1 VPRIRAGC
9 NTSYFGKAA
18 GQRHADL
25 APCRAEVAVL
35 IPRSIV
41 ALQDPETAQYQ
52 IMPGEEARISAFD
65 RSFHFGDS
73 LYEVARSYNGILY
86 AFDEHITRLRRSAS
100 LAHFEE
106 LPDLD
111 QLGRMVHD
119 ACHAFFARYGN
130 VEVYVRTTISRGVG
144 DVNIDRQSS
153 GRPYALVIVKDLRG
167 GGQTP
172 GAPSAPLPPQKWVV
186 ARRRRNLVS
195 ALDPAMK
202 SGNYL
207 NSVLALAEAQSYGA
221 DDALMLDHRGYA
233 TEGTTSNFFVAK
245 HGEVWTAPLSVGIL
259 AGVTRAQVL
268 ETCRDLAIPVRERLM
283 SRYDL
288 QHVDELFLSS
298 STREVQAIGT
308 LDGRQVGDGGPGPL
322 TARIAVGLRT
332 RIDAWCAEHAANS
345 LWL

>member
-1 VPRIRAGC
+1 MA
-9 NTSYFGKAA
+9 
-18 GQRHADL
+18 
-25 APCRAEVAVL
+25 

-41 ALQDPETAQYQ
+41 ALQDPETAQFQ
-52 IMPGEEARISAFD
+52 ILDGADAYISVFD

-73 LYEVARSYNGILY
+73 LYEVARSYHGILF
-86 AFDEHITRLRRSAS
+86 AFDDHVARLRRSAS

-111 QLGRMVHD
+111 QLAQMVRE
-119 ACHAFFARYGN
+119 ACAAFFARYGN

-144 DVNIDRQSS
+144 DVNIDRR
-153 GRPYALVIVKDLRG
+153 GCGKPYAVVLVKDLQR
-167 GGQTP
+167 
-172 GAPSAPLPPQKWVV
+172 APSEPLAPQRWVV
-186 ARRRRNLVS
+186 AARRRNLVT

-233 TEGTTSNFFVAK
+233 TEGTTSNFFVVK
-245 HGEVWTAPLSVGIL
+245 HGEIWTAPLSVGIL

-268 ETCRDLAIPVRERLM
+268 ETCRDLAIPLRERLL

-298 STREVQAIGT
+298 STREVQPIVA
-308 LDGRQVGDGGPGPL
+308 LDGRPVGDGQPGPL
-322 TARIAVGLRT
+322 TLRIAAGLRA
-332 RIDAWCAEHAANS
+332 RIDAWCQAHAGDS
-345 LWL
+345 LWP

>member
-1 VPRIRAGC
+1 MP
-9 NTSYFGKAA
+9 
-18 GQRHADL
+18 
-25 APCRAEVAVL
+25 

-41 ALQDPETAQYQ
+41 ALQDPDTAQYQ
-52 IMPGEEARISAFD
+52 ILDGENAKVSVFD

-73 LYEVARSYNGILY
+73 LYEVARTYNGILF
-86 AFDEHITRLRRSAS
+86 AHDDHVTRLRRSAS

-111 QLGRMVHD
+111 QLAEMVRD
-119 ACHAFFARYGN
+119 ACHEFVYRYGN
-130 VEVYVRTTISRGVG
+130 VELYVRTTISRGVG
-144 DVNIDRQSS
+144 DVNMDRRTS
-153 GRPYALVIVKDLRG
+153 GKPYALVIVKDLRKD
-167 GGQTP
+167 P
-172 GAPSAPLPPQKWVV
+172 GPPLEPQSWVV
-186 ARRRRNLVS
+186 AQRRRNLVT

-221 DDALMLDHRGYA
+221 DDALMLDYRGYA
-233 TEGTTSNFFVAK
+233 TEGTASNFFVVK

-259 AGVTRAQVL
+259 AGVTRAQVM
-268 ETCRDLAIPVRERLM
+268 ETCRDLDITLRERLM

-298 STREVQAIGT
+298 SVREVQPIVA
-308 LDGRQVGDGGPGPL
+308 LDGRPVGDGTPGPV
-322 TARIAVGLRT
+322 TQRVAVALRA
-332 RIDAWCAEHAANS
+332 RIDAWCLAHADAS

>member
-1 VPRIRAGC
+1 MP
-9 NTSYFGKAA
+9 
-18 GQRHADL
+18 
-25 APCRAEVAVL
+25 

-41 ALQDPETAQYQ
+41 ALQDPESGQFHIQ
-52 IMPGEEARISAFD
+52 PGAEARVSAFD

-86 AFDEHITRLRRSAS
+86 ALDEHFTRLRRSAS

-111 QLGRMVHD
+111 QVGRMIHH
-119 ACHAFFARYGN
+119 ACHAFFQQYGN

-144 DVNIDRQSS
+144 DVNIDRRCA
-153 GRPYALVIVKDLRG
+153 GRPYALVIVKDLRKDP
-167 GGQTP
+167 T
-172 GAPSAPLPPQKWVV
+172 AELAPQKWVV
-186 ARRRRNLVS
+186 ARRRRNLVT

-221 DDALMLDHRGYA
+221 DDALLLDHRGYA

-245 HGEVWTAPLSVGIL
+245 QGEVWTAPLSVGIL

-288 QHVDELFLSS
+288 AHVDELFLSS
-298 STREVQAIGT
+298 STREVQAIVS
-308 LDGRQVGDGGPGPL
+308 LDGRAIGDRQPGPL
-322 TARIAVGLRT
+322 TQRIGSGLRERIAT
-332 RIDAWCAEHAANS
+332 WCSAHAADS

>member
-1 VPRIRAGC
+1 M
-9 NTSYFGKAA
+9 
-18 GQRHADL
+18 
-25 APCRAEVAVL
+25 L

-41 ALQDPETAQYQ
+41 ALQDPDTSGYQ
-52 IMPGEEARISAFD
+52 IMAGEDARISAFD

-86 AFDEHITRLRRSAS
+86 ANDDHIARLRRSAS

-111 QLGRMVHD
+111 QLAHMVHD
-119 ACHAFFARYGN
+119 ACHAFFTRYGN

-153 GRPYALVIVKDLRG
+153 GRPYALVIVKDLRKDP
-167 GGQTP
+167 T
-172 GAPSAPLPPQKWVV
+172 APMPPQKWVV
-186 ARRRRNLVS
+186 AKRRRNLVS

-298 STREVQAIGT
+298 STREVQAIVA
-308 LDGRQVGDGGPGPL
+308 LDGRPIGDGGPGPL
-322 TARIAVGLRT
+322 TTRIAAGLRT
-332 RIDAWCAEHAANS
+332 RIDAWCAQHAANS

>member
-1 VPRIRAGC
+1 MP
-9 NTSYFGKAA
+9 
-18 GQRHADL
+18 
-25 APCRAEVAVL
+25 

-41 ALQDPETAQYQ
+41 ALQDPETAQFQ
-52 IMPGEEARISAFD
+52 ILAGEDARVSAFD

-73 LYEVARSYNGILY
+73 LYEVARSYRGILF
-86 AFDEHITRLRRSAS
+86 AFDDHVTRLKRSAN

-106 LPDLD
+106 LPDLE
-111 QLGRMVHD
+111 QLTNMVRD
-119 ACHAFFARYGN
+119 ACQEFFLRFGN

-144 DVNIDRQSS
+144 DVNIDRT
-153 GRPYALVIVKDLRG
+153 GCGKPYAMVIVKDLRRD
-167 GGQTP
+167 
-172 GAPSAPLPPQKWVV
+172 PSAPLQPQRWVV
-186 ARRRRNLVS
+186 ARRRRNLVT

-233 TEGTTSNFFVAK
+233 TEGTTSNFFVVK
-245 HGEVWTAPLSVGIL
+245 RGEVWTAPLSVGIL

-268 ETCRDLAIPVRERLM
+268 ETCLELSIPVRERLL

-288 QHVDELFLSS
+288 QDVDELFLSS
-298 STREVQAIGT
+298 STREVQPICA
-308 LDGRQVGDGGPGPL
+308 LDGRPVADGEPGPI
-322 TARIAVGLRT
+322 TQRVAAGLRR
-332 RIDAWCAEHAANS
+332 RIDAWCDAHAGES

>member
-1 VPRIRAGC
+1 M
-9 NTSYFGKAA
+9 S
-18 GQRHADL
+18 
-25 APCRAEVAVL
+25 

-41 ALQDPETAQYQ
+41 ALQDPQTAQFQ
-52 IMPGEEARISAFD
+52 ILAGEDTHVSAFD

-73 LYEVARSYNGILY
+73 LYEVARSYDGILF
-86 AFDEHITRLRRSAS
+86 AFDDHVARLRRSAS

-111 QLGRMVHD
+111 QLAEMVHT
-119 ACHAFFARYGN
+119 ACQEFFLRYGN

-144 DVNIDRQSS
+144 DVNIDRRTS
-153 GRPYALVIVKDLRG
+153 GRPYALVIVKDLRS
-167 GGQTP
+167 QP
-172 GAPSAPLPPQKWVV
+172 GVGDQPQRWVV
-186 ARRRRNLVS
+186 AQRRRNLVT

-233 TEGTTSNFFVAK
+233 TEGTTSNFFVVK
-245 HGEVWTAPLSVGIL
+245 QGELWTAPLSIGIL
-259 AGVTRAQVL
+259 AGVTRAQVI
-268 ETCRDLAIPVRERLM
+268 ETCRDLAIPVRERLL

-298 STREVQAIGT
+298 STREVQAIVA
-308 LDGRQVGDGGPGPL
+308 LDGHPVADGAPGPV
-322 TARIAVGLRT
+322 TQRISAGLRA
-332 RIDAWCAEHAANS
+332 RIDAWCLAHARES

>member
-1 VPRIRAGC
+1 MP
-9 NTSYFGKAA
+9 
-18 GQRHADL
+18 
-25 APCRAEVAVL
+25 

-41 ALQDPETAQYQ
+41 ALQDPETALYQ
-52 IMPGEEARISAFD
+52 ILAGEDAKVSVFD

-73 LYEVARSYNGILY
+73 LYEVARTYDGILF
-86 AFDEHITRLRRSAS
+86 ANDDHMHRLRRSAN

-111 QLGRMVHD
+111 QLAQMVRD
-119 ACHAFFARYGN
+119 ACHEFFYRYGN

-144 DVNIDRQSS
+144 DVNMDRRTS
-153 GRPYALVIVKDLRG
+153 GRPYALVIVKDLPTDPRV
-167 GGQTP
+167 QP
-172 GAPSAPLPPQKWVV
+172 EPQKWVV
-186 ARRRRNLVS
+186 AHRRRNLLS

-207 NSVLALAEAQSYGA
+207 NNVLALAEAQSYGA

-233 TEGTTSNFFVAK
+233 TEGTACNFFVVK

-268 ETCRDLAIPVRERLM
+268 ETCRDLGITLRERLM

-298 STREVQAIGT
+298 STREVQPIIA
-308 LDGRQVGDGGPGPL
+308 LDGHPVADGMPGPI
-322 TARIAVGLRT
+322 TQRIAAGLRT
-332 RIDAWCAEHAANS
+332 RIDAWCIAHADAS
-345 LWL
+345 LWI

>member
-1 VPRIRAGC
+1 MV
-9 NTSYFGKAA
+9 
-18 GQRHADL
+18 
-25 APCRAEVAVL
+25 

-52 IMPGEEARISAFD
+52 VLAGENARVSAFD

-86 AFDEHITRLRRSAS
+86 AFDEHVTRLRRSAS

-111 QLGRMVHD
+111 MVAHMVRD
-119 ACHAFFARYGN
+119 ACRLFFSRFGN

-153 GRPYALVIVKDLRG
+153 GRPYALVIVKDLRKDP
-167 GGQTP
+167 T
-172 GAPSAPLPPQKWVV
+172 APMPPQQWVV
-186 ARRRRNLVS
+186 AKRRRNLVS

-259 AGVTRAQVL
+259 AGVTRAQVI

-298 STREVQAIGT
+298 STREVQPIVA
-308 LDGRQVGDGGPGPL
+308 LDGRPVADGQPGAI
-322 TARIAVGLRT
+322 TQRVAAALRA
-332 RIDAWCAEHAANS
+332 RIDAWCVAHADAS

>member
-1 VPRIRAGC
+1 MP
-9 NTSYFGKAA
+9 
-18 GQRHADL
+18 
-25 APCRAEVAVL
+25 

-41 ALQDPETAQYQ
+41 ALQDPETGEYQLLSGEKAQV
-52 IMPGEEARISAFD
+52 SAFD

-73 LYEVARSYNGILY
+73 LYEVARSYDGILF
-86 AFDEHITRLRRSAS
+86 AFDEHITRLQRSAS

-106 LPDLD
+106 LPDLS
-111 QLGRMVHD
+111 QLSQMVHD
-119 ACHAFFARYGN
+119 ACHLFFERYGN

-144 DVNIDRQSS
+144 DVNIDRRSS
-153 GRPYALVIVKDLRG
+153 GKPYALVIVKDLGRVAN
-167 GGQTP
+167 TP
-172 GAPSAPLPPQKWVV
+172 VEPQQWIVV
-186 ARRRRNLVS
+186 QRRRNLVT

-207 NSVLALAEAQSYGA
+207 NSVLALAEAQSYGG

-233 TEGTTSNFFVAK
+233 TEGTTSNFFVVK
-245 HGEVWTAPLSVGIL
+245 HGEVWTAPLNIGIL

-288 QHVDELFLSS
+288 QHVDEMFLSS
-298 STREVQAIGT
+298 STREVQPIVA
-308 LDGRQVGDGGPGPL
+308 LDRKPVADGLPGPI
-322 TARIAVGLRT
+322 TQRVAAGLRD
-332 RIDAWCAEHAANS
+332 RIDAWCVAHADAS